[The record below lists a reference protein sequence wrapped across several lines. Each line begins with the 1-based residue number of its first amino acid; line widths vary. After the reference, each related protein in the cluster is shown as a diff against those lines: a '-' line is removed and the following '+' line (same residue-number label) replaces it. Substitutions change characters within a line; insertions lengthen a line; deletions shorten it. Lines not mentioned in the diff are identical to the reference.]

1 MTSGWTLTLKNLCLP
16 VFCQECKRR
25 LLTDEN
31 GYFCPTCWELSRR
44 IERPFCT
51 VCGKPHQGRAGFG
64 VVHNFPCGVCRLAVA
79 RPFGRIYGAAY
90 YEGAVAEAIKLL
102 KFSWKH
108 RLAEALAERMIEFA
122 QDEIDCAA
130 YTDLV
135 PVPLHRVRQRA
146 RGFNQSTLL
155 ATHLL
160 PAFPNARLNEDLT
173 RLRPTLPQSLLKHG
187 VVRRTNLVGAFAV
200 DRKYDFNGRHVLL
213 IDDVVTSTQTVV
225 ECTDAL
231 KRAGAERVDVFA
243 AALAMQD
250 TSVPS
255 PRKMRGRTI
264 RSQGPASGFS

>member
-1 MTSGWTLTLKNLCLP
+1 MTSGWALTLKNLCLP
-16 VFCQECKRR
+16 VFCQECNRR
-25 LLTDEN
+25 LLTEEN

-64 VVHNFPCGVCRLAVA
+64 VVQNFPCGACRLSKAQ
-79 RPFGRIYGAAY
+79 PFGRIYGASY
-90 YEGAVAEAIKLL
+90 YEGAIAEAIKLL

-108 RLAEALAERMIEFA
+108 RLAEALAERMREFA
-122 QDEIDCAA
+122 EEEIECET

-155 ATHLL
+155 ATQLL
-160 PAFPNARLNEDLT
+160 RTFPNAHLNENLM
-173 RLRPTLPQSLLKHG
+173 RLRPTLPQSLPKQG
-187 VVRRTNLVGAFAV
+187 ITRRTNVIGAFAV
-200 DRKYDFNGRHVLL
+200 DRKHDFRGRNVLL

-225 ECTDAL
+225 ECTNAL

-243 AALAMQD
+243 AALAMQE
-250 TSVPS
+250 PS
-255 PRKMRGRTI
+255 LPSRRKK
-264 RSQGPASGFS
+264 S

>member
-1 MTSGWTLTLKNLCLP
+1 MTSGWTLTLKNLCMP
-16 VFCQECKRR
+16 VFCQECNRR

-64 VVHNFPCGVCRLAVA
+64 VVHNFPCGACRLAGA

-102 KFSWKH
+102 KFSWKY
-108 RLAEALAERMIEFA
+108 RLANALAERMLEFA
-122 QDEIDCAA
+122 EDEIDRAA

-146 RGFNQSTLL
+146 RGFNQAVLL

-160 PAFPNARLNEDLT
+160 PAFPNARLNENLI
-173 RLRPTLPQSLLKHG
+173 RLRPTLPQSLLKRG
-187 VVRRTNLVGAFAV
+187 VTRRTNIVGAFAV
-200 DRKYDFNGRHVLL
+200 DRKQDFEGRNVLL
-213 IDDVVTSTQTVV
+213 IDDVVTSAQTVV
-225 ECTDAL
+225 ECTKAL
-231 KRAGAERVDVFA
+231 KRAGAESVDVFA
-243 AALAMQD
+243 AALAMHD
-250 TSVPS
+250 TLHTP
-255 PRKMRGRTI
+255 K
-264 RSQGPASGFS
+264 QKKK